1 MIMIMIMIMCLQLLP
16 KGGEGWNSSRMTGLA
31 AWNPPVSITLLLEVI
46 INRQTDRETWYVSW
60 DWAAQSNST
69 ELTKC
74 SGLMQSSRTP
84 LCVILNLHVHTL
96 PVYRSPHTTTVT
108 GRGRVSWQPYMQY
121 SSRFSL
127 TWSVHGRLH
136 AKRKRLR
143 FYAIPEM
150 HLTLIIYNGSPA
162 IIQRKSINV
171 LTFMD
176 LSTSCCEKFV
186 WSQSRNDDFSAHSL
200 QGKSFTANYWYRIFH
215 LCYFVRHFFHLD
227 FRSCIFIVTSGSSV
241 KQCRMS
247 HLVSRRKCHR
257 MIFS

>member
-1 MIMIMIMIMCLQLLP
+1 MLLWRHRWRNA
-16 KGGEGWNSSRMTGLA
+16 EQWTHLCENSRVRWMLSL
-31 AWNPPVSITLLLEVI
+31 S
-46 INRQTDRETWYVSW
+46 INRTTMGFQCGAPAANQKARHPAKARYPEQREITQPGGRNY
-60 DWAAQSNST
+60 
-69 ELTKC
+69 LCKC
-74 SGLMQSSRTP
+74 DLAGYEMEICWRAVVACRGS
-84 LCVILNLHVHTL
+84 HTCN
-96 PVYRSPHTTTVT
+96 TVL
-108 GRGRVSWQPYMQY
+108 GSVW
-121 SSRFSL
+121 

-150 HLTLIIYNGSPA
+150 HLTLIMYNGSPA

-200 QGKSFTANYWYRIFH
+200 QGKSFTAKYWYRIFH

-227 FRSCIFIVTSGSSV
+227 SRSCIFIVTSGSSV

>member
-127 TWSVHGRLH
+127 NLIGAWAGPRQTKTTSFLCNTWNALNSYYVQRISGHNSTEIHKCPDIYGFVNILLWKIRLEPEP
-136 AKRKRLR
+136 KRR
-143 FYAIPEM
+143 FFCAQPAGKKFYRKLLVPHFPPLLFCSSFFPSRFSIL
-150 HLTLIIYNGSPA
+150 HLHCD
-162 IIQRKSINV
+162 K
-171 LTFMD
+171 
-176 LSTSCCEKFV
+176 
-186 WSQSRNDDFSAHSL
+186 
-200 QGKSFTANYWYRIFH
+200 RIFN
-215 LCYFVRHFFHLD
+215 
-227 FRSCIFIVTSGSSV
+227 
-241 KQCRMS
+241 
-247 HLVSRRKCHR
+247 
-257 MIFS
+257 